1 MKTFKLLLTLVLIQ
15 LSLPSMAKKE
25 YRNDFHWNEIASLP
39 VGGNSATQLGVAYPF
54 AGSSKGAII
63 VVGGYGLSIDGVT
76 KLYDNSIYV
85 LPESASEWIVS
96 GKYEYSVASGASV
109 SIPDGLLCIGGTNN
123 EGSFSRVNLLS
134 WSSKTSQ
141 VNITEYPS
149 LPFTL
154 SECSATI
161 IGSVVY
167 LAGGYVDGQPS
178 NKFMM
183 LDLSKRGSNN
193 FNWQILPDYP
203 GESRLQ
209 PTVVSQSGSENAN
222 VYIFGGYNMQ
232 GGNISDRVGKTGLVY
247 NTTTKAWKSTTT
259 TAYGDVKNVSLTNA
273 SAVAL
278 GNSHILLIGGR
289 ATLNSGD
296 EEYTSLVYNT
306 ITDSWAKGDNKE
318 ITTKGASAFLLQK
331 DIIVIDGYGHRD
343 QRSDS
348 SVARSG
354 AIFRGRVYN
363 RPIFGFVNWTVLA
376 LYMLGM
382 LYMGYYFMRKSSNS
396 TEDFFKGGGNI
407 PWWAAG
413 ISIFATMLSAITF
426 MAVPAKSFA
435 TDWRYF
441 PMVVTILIMA
451 FPVVRYFLPFFR
463 RLNVTTAYEYLEKR
477 FSYGV
482 RLLASSLFI
491 IFMLAR
497 MALALFLPSLALTTV
512 TGIDI
517 YLCIILMGV
526 ITLIYCTMGGA
537 EAVVWSDVVQG
548 IILFGG
554 ALFVAIYLVLNIPG
568 GVSTMID
575 ITVTED
581 KMRMFD
587 FTFSWS
593 NPTFYVIILGGLANN
608 LISYSSDQTVIQ
620 RYITTSSEKEAGKS
634 IIMNG
639 FLSVFVSLIFYF
651 IGTGLYSFYKT
662 HPESTNFMMQNTDS
676 IFPHFIMAEI
686 PVGFAGLIIAA
697 IFAAT
702 MSTVSSN
709 VNSLSTAYTVDIYR
723 HFSKNASDAKEVSV
737 ARLAGLVMGGLGIG
751 IAILMATMNILSL
764 FDFFNFL
771 LGLLSS
777 GIAALFLI
785 GIFMPNIGAKS
796 AMGGFI
802 LGNAGLVLISS
813 YTDISFW
820 LYGSIGIVLTI
831 GFSLLFSLIFKNNKD
846 INGFTW
852 KTLAKRED

>member
-1 MKTFKLLLTLVLIQ
+1 MRTFRILLTLILIQ

-25 YRNDFHWNEIASLP
+25 YRNDFHWDKIASLP
-39 VGGNSATQLGVAYPF
+39 IGGSEATRFGVAYPF
-54 AGSSKGAII
+54 AGASKGAII
-63 VVGGYGLSIDGVT
+63 VVGGYGLSNDGET
-76 KLYDNSIYV
+76 KLYDNTIYV
-85 LPESASEWIVS
+85 LPKSANDWIVS
-96 GKYEYSVASGASV
+96 GQYKYSIACGASV
-109 SIPDGLLCIGGTNN
+109 STPDGLLCIGGANN
-123 EGSFSRVNLLS
+123 DKSFSQVNLLT
-134 WSSKTSQ
+134 WNEKSSK
-141 VNITEYPS
+141 VDIIEYPT
-149 LPFTL
+149 LPFGI
-154 SECSATI
+154 SECNATI
-161 IGSVVY
+161 IGNVIY
-167 LAGGYVDGQPS
+167 LVGGYADGQPS

-183 LDLSKRGSNN
+183 LDLSKKGSSS
-193 FNWQILPDYP
+193 FNWQILSDYP
-203 GESRLQ
+203 GETRLQ
-209 PTVVSQSGSENAN
+209 PIAVAQNGAEHAN
-222 VYIFGGYNMQ
+222 VYIFGGYNQ
-232 GGNISDRVGKTGLVY
+232 NGDKIGESGLIY
-247 NTTTKAWKSTTT
+247 NTTTKQWRSTTT
-259 TAYGDVKNVSLTNA
+259 TAYGDVNSISLSEA

-278 GNSHILLIGGR
+278 GNSHILLVGGR
-289 ATLNSGD
+289 ATLGSSKE

-306 ITDSWAKGDNKE
+306 ITDSWAKGDKKE
-318 ITTKGASAFLLQK
+318 ITTLGASVFTLDK
-331 DIIVIDGYGHRD
+331 DIIVIDGLSRMENKTNA
-343 QRSDS
+343 SIP
-348 SVARSG
+348 RSG
-354 AIFRGRVYN
+354 AVFKGRVYN
-363 RPIFGFVNWTVLA
+363 RPVFGFVNWSVLA

-382 LYMGYYFMRKSSNS
+382 LYMGYYFMRKSNNS

-451 FPVVRYFLPFFR
+451 FPVVKYFLPFFR

-526 ITLIYCTMGGA
+526 VTLIYCTMGGA

-568 GVSTMID
+568 GISTMID
-575 ITVTED
+575 ITVSED

-620 RYITTSSEKEAGKS
+620 RYITTSSEKAAGKS

-686 PVGFAGLIIAA
+686 PMGFAGLIIAA

-723 HFSKNASDAKEVSV
+723 HFAKNSNDVKEVNV
-737 ARLAGLVMGGLGIG
+737 ARIAGLVMGGLGIG

-785 GIFMPNIGAKS
+785 GIFMPKIGSKS
-796 AMGGFI
+796 AMAGFI
-802 LGNAGLVLISS
+802 LGNTGLVLVSS

-831 GFSLLFSLIFKNNKD
+831 GFSLLFSMIFKNNKD

-852 KTLAKRED
+852 KTLAKQED

>member
-1 MKTFKLLLTLVLIQ
+1 MRILRLLLTIVLIQ
-15 LSLPSMAKKE
+15 ISLPSMAKKE
-25 YRNDFHWNEIASLP
+25 YRNDFHWDEMTSLP
-39 VGGNSATQLGVAYPF
+39 LGRGEITQLGVAYPF
-54 AGSSKGAII
+54 AGVSKGAII
-63 VVGGYGLSIDGVT
+63 VVGGYGLSLDGET
-76 KLYDNSIYV
+76 KLYDNTIYV
-85 LPESASEWIVS
+85 LPKGSSDWTA
-96 GKYEYSVASGASV
+96 GNQYKYNIANGASV
-109 SIPDGLLCIGGTNN
+109 TTPDGLLCIGGVNRDK
-123 EGSFSRVNLLS
+123 EFSQVDLLS
-134 WSSKTSQ
+134 WNEKTLQ
-141 VNITEYPS
+141 VDITQYPA
-149 LPFTL
+149 LPFTM
-154 SECSATI
+154 SECNATI
-161 IGSVVY
+161 IGNVVY
-167 LAGGYVDGQPS
+167 LVGGCVDGKPS
-178 NKFMM
+178 NKFMT
-183 LDLSKRGSNN
+183 LDLSKKGSSS
-193 FNWQILPDYP
+193 FDWQILSDYP
-203 GESRLQ
+203 GETRLQ
-209 PTVVSQSGSENAN
+209 PIAVAQNGAEHAH
-222 VYIFGGYNMQ
+222 VYIFGGHNKN
-232 GGNISDRVGKTGLVY
+232 GDKISESGLVY
-247 NTTTKAWKSTTT
+247 NTTTKQWKSTTT
-259 TAYGDVKNVSLTNA
+259 TNYGEVNSVSLSEA
-273 SAVAL
+273 SAVAV

-289 ATLNSGD
+289 ATLSSGKK
-296 EEYTSLVYNT
+296 EFTSLVYNT
-306 ITDSWAKGDNKE
+306 ITDSWAIGDNKE
-318 ITTKGASAFLLQK
+318 ITTLGASVFTLDK
-331 DIIVIDGYGHRD
+331 DIIVITGLNH
-343 QRSDS
+343 SDNKS
-348 SVARSG
+348 DTSMASSG

-426 MAVPAKSFA
+426 MAVPAKAFA

-441 PMVVTILIMA
+441 PMVVTILVMS
-451 FPVVRYFLPFFR
+451 FPVVKYFLPFFR

-517 YLCIILMGV
+517 YLCIIMMGV

-568 GVSTMID
+568 GLSTMID
-575 ITVTED
+575 ITVAEN

-620 RYITTSSEKEAGKS
+620 RYITTNSEKAAGKS

-639 FLSVFVSLIFYF
+639 FLSVFVSVIFYF
-651 IGTGLYSFYKT
+651 IGTALYSFYKT

-723 HFSKNASDAKEVSV
+723 HFAKNSSDSKEVSV
-737 ARLAGLVMGGLGIG
+737 ARIAGLVMGGLGIG

-785 GIFMPNIGAKS
+785 GIFMPNIGSKS

-802 LGNAGLVLISS
+802 MANICLGLIST

-820 LYGSIGIVLTI
+820 LYGSIGIALTI

-852 KTLAKRED
+852 KTLAKQED